1 MDHYEHNYGSFN
13 GLNLLCFTILNS
25 CQVPVW
31 LFYSVSRSFQAVCT
45 QRMHQFLAQQYLF
58 FFFLDCFYMHD
69 EVFLSQT
76 CTHAYSGEVELVK
89 VLHVGVS
96 SLLIISVKFGIIL

>member
-1 MDHYEHNYGSFN
+1 
-13 GLNLLCFTILNS
+13 
-25 CQVPVW
+25 
-31 LFYSVSRSFQAVCT
+31 
-45 QRMHQFLAQQYLF
+45 
-58 FFFLDCFYMHD
+58 MHD